1 MSVAFASR
9 LQDGAQPLDFGLR
22 RAKFV
27 IPPAPR
33 RYWPRADL
41 VQRLAAIVDPNGSKP
56 EVAVVSAPVGWGKTT
71 FVAAAARERPAGTTA
86 WCTLDRDDNDPRE
99 FAVSILEAILANRE
113 ANERERSINVDAA
126 GADPLRDAM
135 RVIAGGPPTMLVL
148 DECEHIGLEHN
159 HATIGRLIRQAPP
172 NLALVLVTN
181 RDVHLS
187 TRGIDRV
194 HAIRSADV
202 AFSIAEL
209 RQIFADEGFT
219 TADQTVRTFSE
230 WTEGAAT
237 AVAFAVTASR
247 DARDR
252 ERIEAAALR
261 SDVSA
266 HVVLFGRI
274 LDRLPHEQRAVLVS
288 SSIVDVV
295 SGDLAADIT
304 GLPDAPALL
313 QELVRSDLFFDPIPG
328 CPNWYRHRHP
338 TRELL
343 LAQLRHERHELADLY
358 RIAAQWF
365 ASVEPARALT
375 CAIHAADWP
384 LVCELVR
391 PRWISATLDE
401 VDAGLRMVP
410 HVPDDVERNAETALV
425 AAAIELEDGN
435 ASAAQ
440 EWLSELGGVA
450 IEPAGEFALFEVLL
464 RLRIARDASCPDDI
478 RGACAL
484 LEEWCEAEPAA
495 SWPRDVR
502 LLAMRARAEAAL
514 IDGDFASAAALLE
527 VASTEGLVHG
537 RERQVANATAS
548 LAVLTALGG
557 RLRRAAAMVEEL
569 GDAWFAGSD
578 VSRGVRALAQ
588 AICAYHADDLSLAQ
602 LAVSEARAAL
612 RPGVYRDVV
621 LSLTRARIALSVG
634 DTASAARLR
643 TRASLSG
650 SPALVALAT
659 TALALPGA
667 DDPVVRTTH
676 PYAVACADLE
686 VAVSSYEARR
696 LDDAW
701 AALEHALTLS
711 ERNCYR
717 RILLDSEF
725 DVRALLGDYIAQA
738 RPFGHLA
745 WQLLQRLPVDGED
758 GSAPI
763 VETLTER
770 ELAVLR
776 HLPTM
781 KSNREIAGEM
791 YFSVNTVKTHLKSIY
806 RKLGVNR
813 RREAVEVARARS
825 LL

>member
-1 MSVAFASR
+1 MSVAFASH
-9 LQDGAQPLDFGLR
+9 LQDVAQPLDFGLR
-22 RAKFV
+22 RAKFTV
-27 IPPAPR
+27 PPAPR
-33 RYWPRADL
+33 RWWPRTEL
-41 VQRLAAIVDPNGSKP
+41 MQRLAAIVDPNGNKP
-56 EVAVVSAPVGWGKTT
+56 EVAVVSAPVGWGKTAL
-71 FVAAAARERPAGTTA
+71 VAATARERAPGTTA
-86 WCTLDRDDNDPRE
+86 WCTLDDDDNDPRE
-99 FAVSILEAILANRE
+99 FAVSILEAVLANRD
-113 ANERERSINVDAA
+113 AYDRERGTNLDAA

-135 RVIAGGPPTMLVL
+135 RVIAAGPPTMLVL
-148 DECEHIGLEHN
+148 DECEHIGVEHN

-172 NLALVLVTN
+172 NLSIVLVTN

-202 AFSIAEL
+202 AFSIDEL
-209 RQIFADEGFT
+209 RQIFVDEGF
-219 TADQTVRTFSE
+219 AISDQTVRTFAE
-230 WTEGAAT
+230 WTEGATT
-237 AVAFAVTASR
+237 AVALAVSAFR

-252 ERIEAAALR
+252 DRLEAAALR

-274 LDRLPHEQRAVLVS
+274 LDRLPQDQRTVLVS
-288 SSIVDVV
+288 SSICDVV
-295 SGDLAADIT
+295 TGDLVADIT

-343 LAQLRHERHELADLY
+343 VAQLRHERHELADLY

-365 ASVEPARALT
+365 SAVEPTRALGA
-375 CAIHAADWP
+375 AIHASDWQ

-391 PRWISATLDE
+391 PRWIAAALDQ
-401 VDAGLRMVP
+401 VDAGLGMVP
-410 HVPDDVERNAETALV
+410 HVPGDVERNRETVLV
-425 AAAIELEDGN
+425 AAAVELEDRN

-440 EWLSELGGVA
+440 EWLSELGGIH
-450 IEPAGEFALFEVLL
+450 IEPAGEYALFELLL
-464 RLRIARDASCPDDI
+464 RLRIARDASRPDDL
-478 RGACAL
+478 RTACTL
-484 LEEWCEAEPAA
+484 LDEWADNAPESA
-495 SWPRDVR
+495 WHRDVR
-502 LLAMRARAEAAL
+502 LAAMRARAEAAL
-514 IDGDFASAAALLE
+514 IDGDLSTAAALLDA
-527 VASTEGLVHG
+527 ASTAGLVEG

-557 RLRRAAAMVEEL
+557 RLRRAGAMVEEL
-569 GDAWFAGSD
+569 GDGWFAASD

-602 LAVSEARAAL
+602 LAISEARGAL

-634 DTASAARLR
+634 DTASASRLR

-650 SPALVALAT
+650 SPALVGIATAALG
-659 TALALPGA
+659 LPGV
-667 DDPVVRTTH
+667 DDPTVRATH
-676 PYAVACADLE
+676 PYAVARGDLE
-686 VAVSSYEARR
+686 AALQSYEARR

-701 AALEHALTLS
+701 ASLEHALTLA

-717 RILLDSEF
+717 RILLDSHL
-725 DVRALLGDYIAQA
+725 DVRELLGDYIAQA
-738 RPFGHLA
+738 RPFGHMA
-745 WQLLQRLPVDGED
+745 WQLLQRLPVDGDD
-758 GSAPI
+758 GSGPI

>member
-9 LQDGAQPLDFGLR
+9 LQDVAQPLDFGLR
-22 RAKFV
+22 RAKFA
-27 IPPAPR
+27 IPAAPR
-33 RYWPRADL
+33 RYWPRTEL
-41 VQRLAAIVDPNGSKP
+41 VTRLAAIVDPNGSKP
-56 EVAVVSAPVGWGKTT
+56 EVAVVSAPVGWGKTAL
-71 FVAAAARERPAGTTA
+71 VAATARARVPGTTA
-86 WCTLDRDDNDPRE
+86 WCTLDDDDNDPRE
-99 FAVSILEAILANRE
+99 FAVSILESILANRE
-113 ANERERSINVDAA
+113 PHERERGASVDAA

-135 RVIAGGPPTMLVL
+135 RVIASGPATMLVL
-148 DECEHIGLEHN
+148 DECEHIGIEHN

-172 NLALVLVTN
+172 NLSIVLVTN

-194 HAIRSADV
+194 NAIRSADV
-202 AFSIAEL
+202 AFSVADL
-209 RQIFADEGFT
+209 RQIFVAEGF
-219 TADQTVRTFSE
+219 AISDQTVRTFAE

-237 AVAFAVTASR
+237 AVALAVSAFR

-252 ERIEAAALR
+252 DRLEAAALR

-274 LDRLPHEQRAVLVS
+274 LDRLPQDQRTVLVS

-295 SGDLAADIT
+295 TGDLVANIT

-313 QELVRSDLFFDPIPG
+313 QELVRTDLFFDPIPG

-358 RIAAQWF
+358 RVAAQWF
-365 ASVEPARALT
+365 ASVEPTRALAA
-375 CAIHAADWP
+375 AIHASDWP
-384 LVCELVR
+384 MVCELVR
-391 PRWISATLDE
+391 PRWIAAALDE
-401 VDAGLRMVP
+401 VDAGLGMVP
-410 HVPDDVERNAETALV
+410 HVPNDVERNSETVLV

-440 EWLSELGGVA
+440 EWLSELGGIH

-464 RLRIARDASCPDDI
+464 RLRIARDASRSDEI
-478 RGACAL
+478 RTACTL
-484 LEEWCEAEPAA
+484 LEEWSPGAVDAP
-495 SWPRDVR
+495 WHRDVR

-514 IDGDFASAAALLE
+514 IDGDFMSAAALLD
-527 VASTEGLVHG
+527 VASTDGLIDG

-602 LAVSEARAAL
+602 LAISEARGAL
-612 RPGVYRDVV
+612 RSGVHRDVV

-650 SPALVALAT
+650 SPVLVAFAT
-659 TALALPGA
+659 AALGLPGTA
-667 DDPVVRTTH
+667 DPALRATH
-676 PYAVACADLE
+676 PYAVARGDLE
-686 VAVSSYEARR
+686 VALQAYEARR

-701 AALEHALTLS
+701 VALEHALTLA

-717 RILLDSEF
+717 RILLDSHLDLRE
-725 DVRALLGDYIAQA
+725 LLAEYIAQA
-738 RPFGHLA
+738 RPFGHMA
-745 WQLLQRLPVDGED
+745 WQLLQRLPVDGD
-758 GSAPI
+758 DASGPI